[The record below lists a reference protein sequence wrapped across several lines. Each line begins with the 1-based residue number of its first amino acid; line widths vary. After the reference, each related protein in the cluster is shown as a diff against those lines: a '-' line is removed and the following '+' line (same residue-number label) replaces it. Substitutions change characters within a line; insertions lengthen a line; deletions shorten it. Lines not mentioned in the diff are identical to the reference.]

1 MSGKERTHRESE
13 GAWERAGQRERWGQ
27 ETEQGRTLTDCRGE
41 NQRLRLPLP
50 ALEDWVNLQKQIL
63 DESAEHVDS
72 NTFLKVIQV
81 PPRPL

>member
-1 MSGKERTHRESE
+1 MD
-13 GAWERAGQRERWGQ
+13 
-27 ETEQGRTLTDCRGE
+27 TDCQGE

-50 ALEDWVNLQKQIL
+50 AREDWVNLQKQIL